1 MLDFNLE
8 IILRL
13 GVACLLGCIIGLERE
28 RRIWAAGM
36 RTHMLVCVGAAL
48 FMLVSLFG
56 FTDVVGQP
64 GVMLDPSRVAA
75 QVASGIGFLGAGTI
89 IFRRDAIRG
98 LTTAASL
105 WVVAAIG
112 LAAGGGLYLAA
123 IATTVLALLILAAL
137 KPLER
142 RLFADRRPQNLLVV
156 ANRAETSLV
165 AIESALRSAHVDVSY
180 IQWRVGN
187 SGGGNSG
194 EGDLDDANY
203 QVEIGFNKMRGPDL
217 SLVMDSLRSVPGV
230 STISR
235 HR

>member
-1 MLDFNLE
+1 MELE

-13 GVACLLGCIIGLERE
+13 GIATLLGCIIGLERE

-36 RTHMLVCVGAAL
+36 RTHMLVCVGSAL
-48 FMLVSLFG
+48 FMIVSLFG
-56 FTDVVGQP
+56 FSDVLQTP

-75 QVASGIGFLGAGTI
+75 QVASGVGFLGAGTI
-89 IFRRDAIRG
+89 IFRRDAVRG

-112 LAAGGGLYLAA
+112 LASGGGLYLAA

-142 RLFADRRPQNLLVV
+142 RLFTDRRPQNLLVV
-156 ANRAETSLV
+156 ANRAQTSLV
-165 AIESALRSAHVDVSY
+165 AIESALRNANVDVSY
-180 IQWRVGN
+180 IQWRIDN
-187 SGGGNSG
+187 N
-194 EGDLDDANY
+194 EEQY

-217 SLVMDSLRSVPGV
+217 SLVMDSLRTVPGISAV
-230 STISR
+230 SRNS
-235 HR
+235 

>member
-1 MLDFNLE
+1 MFEFEYDMV
-8 IILRL
+8 LRL
-13 GVACLLGCIIGLERE
+13 IVATLLGCIIGLERE

-36 RTHMLVCVGAAL
+36 RTHMLVCIGSAL

-56 FTDVVGQP
+56 FADVLGTP

-89 IFRRDAIRG
+89 ILRRDAVRG

-112 LAAGGGLYLAA
+112 LASGGGLYVAA
-123 IATTVLALLILAAL
+123 VATTILTLVILAAL

-156 ANRAETSLV
+156 ANRAQTSLV
-165 AIESALRSAHVDVSY
+165 AIETALRSTHVDVSY
-180 IQWRVGN
+180 IQWRIDN
-187 SGGGNSG
+187 D
-194 EGDLDDANY
+194 EELY
-203 QVEIGFNKMRGPDL
+203 QVEIGFNKVRNPDML
-217 SLVMDSLRSVPGV
+217 LVMDSLRTVPGV
-230 STISR
+230 SAISR
-235 HR
+235 NSS

>member
-1 MLDFNLE
+1 MFAMDLE

-13 GVACLLGCIIGLERE
+13 GVATLLGCIIGLERE

-36 RTHMLVCVGAAL
+36 RTHMLVSVGSAL

-56 FTDVVGQP
+56 FSDVLGTP

-89 IFRRDAIRG
+89 IFRRDAVRG

-112 LAAGGGLYLAA
+112 LASGGGLYMAA
-123 IATTVLALLILAAL
+123 IATTLLTLIILAAL

-156 ANRAETSLV
+156 ANRAQTSLV
-165 AIESALRSAHVDVSY
+165 AIESALRSTQVDVSY
-180 IQWRVGN
+180 IQWRIDN
-187 SGGGNSG
+187 NA
-194 EGDLDDANY
+194 ENDAEQY

-217 SLVMDSLRSVPGV
+217 SLVMDSLRTVPGISAV
-230 STISR
+230 SR
-235 HR
+235 NG

>member
-1 MLDFNLE
+1 MFDLE

-13 GVACLLGCIIGLERE
+13 MVACALGCIIGLERE

-36 RTHMLVCVGAAL
+36 RTHMLVCVGSAL

-56 FTDVVGQP
+56 FADVLGKP

-89 IFRRDAIRG
+89 IFRRDAVRG

-112 LAAGGGLYLAA
+112 LASGGGLYVAA
-123 IATTVLALLILAAL
+123 VSATILTLVILAAL

-142 RLFADRRPQNLLVV
+142 RLFTDRRPQNLLVV
-156 ANRAETSLV
+156 ANRAQTSLV
-165 AIESALRSAHVDVSY
+165 AIETALRSTKASVTY
-180 IQWRVGN
+180 IQWRIDN
-187 SGGGNSG
+187 D
-194 EGDLDDANY
+194 EEQY
-203 QVEIGFNKMRGPDL
+203 QVEIGFDKLNAPDL
-217 SLVMDSLRSVPGV
+217 PLVMDSLRTVPG
-230 STISR
+230 ISAISPNR
-235 HR
+235 

>member
-1 MLDFNLE
+1 MLDLE
-8 IILRL
+8 IVLRL
-13 GVACLLGCIIGLERE
+13 IVAALLGCMIGLERE

-36 RTHMLVCVGAAL
+36 RTHMLVGIGSAL

-56 FTDVVGQP
+56 FSDVLGTP

-112 LAAGGGLYLAA
+112 LASGGGLYLAA
-123 IATTVLALLILAAL
+123 ATTTILALVILALL

-142 RLFADRRPQNLLVV
+142 KLFTDRRPKNLLVI
-156 ANRAETSLV
+156 ANRNQTSLV
-165 AIESALRSAHVDVSY
+165 AIENALRSSNADVSY
-180 IQWRVGN
+180 IQWRVDNNGEN
-187 SGGGNSG
+187 NSG
-194 EGDLDDANY
+194 EY
-203 QVEIGFNKMRGPDL
+203 QVEIGFNKMHTPDL
-217 SLVMDSLRSVPGV
+217 PLVMDCLRSVPGV
-230 STISR
+230 SAISR
-235 HR
+235 NS

>member
-1 MLDFNLE
+1 MDLE

-13 GVACLLGCIIGLERE
+13 GVATLLGCIIGLERE

-36 RTHMLVCVGAAL
+36 RTHMLVCVGSAL
-48 FMLVSLFG
+48 FMIVSLFG
-56 FTDVVGQP
+56 FYDVLQTP

-89 IFRRDAIRG
+89 IFRRDAVRG

-112 LAAGGGLYLAA
+112 LASGGGLYLAA

-142 RLFADRRPQNLLVV
+142 RLFIDRRPQNLLVV
-156 ANRAETSLV
+156 ANRAQTSLV
-165 AIESALRSAHVDVSY
+165 AIESALRSTNVDVSY
-180 IQWRVGN
+180 IQWRIDN
-187 SGGGNSG
+187 D
-194 EGDLDDANY
+194 EEQY

-217 SLVMDSLRSVPGV
+217 SLVMDSLRTVPGV
-230 STISR
+230 SAISR
-235 HR
+235 NS

>member
-1 MLDFNLE
+1 MFELDYE
-8 IILRL
+8 ILLRL
-13 GVACLLGCIIGLERE
+13 LVAALLGCIIGLERE

-36 RTHMLVCVGAAL
+36 RTHMLVCVGSSL

-56 FTDVVGQP
+56 FADVLGTP

-89 IFRRDAIRG
+89 IFRRDAVRG

-112 LAAGGGLYLAA
+112 LASGGGLYLAA
-123 IATTVLALLILAAL
+123 LTTTLLALLILAAL

-156 ANRAETSLV
+156 ANRAETSLL
-165 AIESALRSAHVDVSY
+165 AIESALRSTNVDVSY
-180 IQWRVGN
+180 IQWRMDN
-187 SGGGNSG
+187 S
-194 EGDLDDANY
+194 EELY
-203 QVEIGFNKMRGPDL
+203 QVEIGFNKMRAPDL
-217 SLVMDSLRSVPGV
+217 LLVMDCLRTVPGV
-230 STISR
+230 SAISR
-235 HR
+235 NS

>member
-1 MLDFNLE
+1 MFDLNLE

-13 GVACLLGCIIGLERE
+13 GVATLLGCIIGLERE

-36 RTHMLVCVGAAL
+36 RTHMLVCVGSAL

-56 FTDVVGQP
+56 FSDALGTP
-64 GVMLDPSRVAA
+64 GVILDPSRVAA

-89 IFRRDAIRG
+89 IFRRDAVRG

-112 LAAGGGLYLAA
+112 LASGGGLYLAA
-123 IATTVLALLILAAL
+123 VATTILTLVILAAL

-156 ANRAETSLV
+156 ANRAQTSLV
-165 AIESALRSAHVDVSY
+165 AIESALRSTNVDVSY
-180 IQWRVGN
+180 IQWRIDN
-187 SGGGNSG
+187 N
-194 EGDLDDANY
+194 EELY
-203 QVEIGFNKMRGPDL
+203 QVEIGFNKMRAPDL
-217 SLVMDSLRSVPGV
+217 LIVMDCLRAVPGV
-230 STISR
+230 SAISR
-235 HR
+235 NS

>member
-1 MLDFNLE
+1 MLESNLE

-13 GVACLLGCIIGLERE
+13 VVATVLGCLIGLERE

-36 RTHMLVCVGAAL
+36 RTHMLVCVGSAL

-56 FTDVVGQP
+56 FADVLGTP
-64 GVMLDPSRVAA
+64 NVMLDPSRVAA

-112 LAAGGGLYLAA
+112 LASGGGLYLAA
-123 IATTVLALLILAAL
+123 VATTLLTLIILAAL
-137 KPLER
+137 KPVER
-142 RLFADRRPQNLLVV
+142 RLFTDRRPQNLLVI
-156 ANRAETSLV
+156 ADRAQTSLV
-165 AIESALRSAHVDVSY
+165 AIESALRSTNVDVSY
-180 IQWRVGN
+180 IQWRIGN
-187 SGGGNSG
+187 TGDNGNDGSH
-194 EGDLDDANY
+194 Y

-217 SLVMDSLRSVPGV
+217 SLVMDSLRTVPGV
-230 STISR
+230 SEVSR
-235 HR
+235 NG

>member
-1 MLDFNLE
+1 MFDMNLE

-13 GVACLLGCIIGLERE
+13 VVATVLGCAIGMERE
-28 RRIWAAGM
+28 RRIWAAGL
-36 RTHMLVCVGAAL
+36 RTHMLVSVGSAL

-56 FTDVVGQP
+56 FSDVLGQP
-64 GVMLDPSRVAA
+64 NVMLDPSRVAA

-123 IATTVLALLILAAL
+123 ISTTVLALIILAAL

-142 RLFADRRPQNLLVV
+142 RLFTDRRPQNLLVV
-156 ANRAETSLV
+156 ADRAQTSLV
-165 AIESALRSAHVDVSY
+165 AIESALRNANVDVNY
-180 IQWRVGN
+180 IQWRIGDDGN
-187 SGGGNSG
+187 GN
-194 EGDLDDANY
+194 AAQY
-203 QVEIGFNKMRGPDL
+203 QLEIGFNKMRSPDL
-217 SLVMDSLRSVPGV
+217 SQVMDSLRTVPGV
-230 STISR
+230 SAISR
-235 HR
+235 NG